1 MWNLYNKL
9 LIDNTSNEIRAWANS
24 LEPSYPSVVLFAL
37 VKKEVIKEGTLP
49 IEMLIADKTKLN
61 EGEITVYI
69 LSIDDKTLCSEEY
82 HTIMAI
88 GPSFK
93 QWPKGNRNN
102 YKSKEYKK
110 KKEVEKNR
118 VLNVLER
125 RFPGFKDN
133 LYHVELATPTTLNRY
148 ILKTGG
154 SVAGPKQKLGQHMLK
169 RLKTKSEIQNLFN
182 CGESTVMGT
191 GTPAVTISGISAANL
206 ILRELEMEEFKYK
219 EGIKN
224 YVNIVEKPFESSDIK
239 IGKDEKED
247 RLAKLASKCQFCE
260 KPLCG

>member
-1 MWNLYNKL
+1 M
-9 LIDNTSNEIRAWANS
+9 
-24 LEPSYPSVVLFAL
+24 
-37 VKKEVIKEGTLP
+37 
-49 IEMLIADKTKLN
+49 
-61 EGEITVYI
+61 
-69 LSIDDKTLCSEEY
+69 
-82 HTIMAI
+82 
-88 GPSFK
+88 
-93 QWPKGNRNN
+93 
-102 YKSKEYKK
+102 
-110 KKEVEKNR
+110 
-118 VLNVLER
+118 
-125 RFPGFKDN
+125 
-133 LYHVELATPTTLNRY
+133 
-148 ILKTGG
+148 
-154 SVAGPKQKLGQHMLK
+154 AGPKQKLGQHMLK

-247 RLAKLASKCQFCE
+247 RLAKLALKCQFCE